1 MNDPDQMVSW
11 LSGVGDDPPRPFVA
25 YEDSPGTDD
34 SPVANAASGLVS
46 LGFIGA
52 ALRRS
57 ARLWCALAI
66 AGLVIGAGWYV
77 KFPGAQ
83 KATVSVLL
91 VDNPNEDPAS
101 EVETDVALLQSTPV
115 ASAVVSQLR
124 LDETPSSFAGSYT
137 VTQVSEQVLTIN
149 VAAPSSDA
157 AVQRASAVA
166 AQFLKFRAQYTL
178 TQQQQQETELNQ
190 QVSQAQQHLDSINQQ
205 ITQVSSE
212 SSSSQQQANLS
223 NLRAQSKAATNALA
237 EVRQY
242 VTATLASTR
251 TATQAMVQGSQVL
264 DQATAVKHSRTKG
277 ALLYAGG
284 GLLGGLVLGMVIV
297 VVGAITSDRLRRRD
311 DIAYAIGVPV
321 GLSVGKLTASRWL
334 RLPDL
339 RGRATQRRDI
349 DRVVE
354 HLRKAV
360 PGSSSGP
367 AGLAVVAVDNAPAVA
382 EAVVALAVSCA
393 KQRWRV
399 VLADLSADAHAARL
413 LHADRPGISTV
424 GPEGVHVVVVVPGA
438 EDVAPVGPL
447 RSRTSPDGHAPED
460 GSLADACARAD
471 LVLSLVTLDPA
482 FGGEHLATWATEAVA
497 VVTAGE
503 STSVRI
509 NAVGEMVRLAGT
521 HLGSV
526 VVIDAD
532 RSDES
537 LGATS
542 TPYEPASR

>member
-1 MNDPDQMVSW
+1 VNDPDQMASW
-11 LSGVGDDPPRPFVA
+11 LSGVGDDPPRPLTA

-34 SPVANAASGLVS
+34 SPVADAASGLVS

-52 ALRRS
+52 ALRRG

-66 AGLVIGAGWYV
+66 VGLVLGAGWYV

-137 VTQVSEQVLTIN
+137 VTQVSEQVLMIN
-149 VAAPSSDA
+149 VSAPSSDA
-157 AVQRASAVA
+157 AVQRAAAVA
-166 AQFLKFRAQYTL
+166 TQFLKFRAQYTL

-190 QVSQAQQHLDSINQQ
+190 QINQAQQHLNSINQQ
-205 ITQVSSE
+205 ISQVSSQ
-212 SSSSQQQANLS
+212 SSSSQQQADLS
-223 NLRAQSKAATNALA
+223 NLQAQSKAAATALA
-237 EVRQY
+237 EVREY

-264 DQATAVKHSRTKG
+264 DQATVVKKSHTKT

-321 GLSVGKLTASRWL
+321 GLSVGRLTASRWL
-334 RLPDL
+334 PDV
-339 RGRATQRRDI
+339 RGRGTQRRDM

-360 PGSSSGP
+360 PGSSRGP

-382 EAVVALAVSCA
+382 QAVVALVVSCA

-399 VLADLSADAHAARL
+399 ALADLSVGGHAARL
-413 LHADRPGISTV
+413 LGADRPGISTV
-424 GPEGVHVVVVVPGA
+424 GPEGAPVVVVVPGA
-438 EDVAPVGPL
+438 EDIAPVGPL
-447 RSRTSPDGHAPED
+447 RSRTSPDGQVPED
-460 GSLADACARAD
+460 GSLAAACARAD

-482 FGGEHLATWATEAVA
+482 FGGEHLATWAAEAVA

-509 NAVGEMVRLAGT
+509 RAVGEMVRLAGT

-542 TPYEPASR
+542 RSYEPASR

>member
-1 MNDPDQMVSW
+1 VNDPDQMVSW
-11 LSGVGDDPPRPFVA
+11 LSGVGDDPPRPLVA

-34 SPVANAASGLVS
+34 SPVAGAASGLVS

-52 ALRRS
+52 ALRRG
-57 ARLWCALAI
+57 ARLWCALAL

-77 KFPGAQ
+77 AFPGAQ

-91 VDNPNEDPAS
+91 VDNPNLDPAS

-115 ASAVVSQLR
+115 ASAVVSQLG

-137 VTQVSEQVLTIN
+137 VTQVSDQVLTIN
-149 VAAPSSDA
+149 VSAPTSDA

-190 QVSQAQQHLDSINQQ
+190 QISQAQQHLDSINHQ
-205 ITQVSSE
+205 ISQVSAE
-212 SSSSQQQANLS
+212 PSSSQQQANLS
-223 NLRAQSKAATNALA
+223 NLQAQGKAATNALA

-242 VTATLASTR
+242 VTTTLASTR

-264 DQATAVKHSRTKG
+264 DQATAVKHSRTKS

-311 DIAYAIGVPV
+311 DIAYAIGAPV
-321 GLSVGKLTASRWL
+321 GLSVGRLTASR
-334 RLPDL
+334 RLPGL
-339 RGRATQRRDI
+339 RGRDTRRRDVA
-349 DRVVE
+349 RVVE

-360 PGSSSGP
+360 PGSSRGP

-382 EAVVALAVSCA
+382 QAVVALAVSCA
-393 KQRWRV
+393 EQRWRV
-399 VLADLSADAHAARL
+399 ALADLSAGAHAARL
-413 LHADRPGISTV
+413 LHADSPGISTV
-424 GPEGVHVVVVVPGA
+424 GPEGAHVVVVVPGA
-438 EDVAPVGPL
+438 EDVAPAGPL

-460 GSLADACARAD
+460 GSLAAACARAD
-471 LVLSLVTLDPA
+471 LVLSLVNLDPA
-482 FGGEHLATWATEAVA
+482 FGGEYLATWATEAVA

-509 NAVGEMVRLAGT
+509 RAVGEMVRLAGT

-542 TPYEPASR
+542 TSYEPAAR

>member
-1 MNDPDQMVSW
+1 VNDPDQMVSW
-11 LSGVGDDPPRPFVA
+11 LSGVGEDPPRPLAAF
-25 YEDSPGTDD
+25 EDSPGTDD
-34 SPVANAASGLVS
+34 LTVAGAASGLVS

-52 ALRRS
+52 ALRRG

-91 VDNPNEDPAS
+91 VDNPNLDPAS

-115 ASAVVSQLR
+115 ASAVVSQLH

-137 VTQVSEQVLTIN
+137 VTQVSDQVLTIN
-149 VAAPSSDA
+149 VSAPSSDA

-190 QVSQAQQHLDSINQQ
+190 QISQAQQHLDSINQQ
-205 ITQVSSE
+205 ISQVSAE
-212 SSSSQQQANLS
+212 SSSSHQQADLS
-223 NLRAQSKAATNALA
+223 SLQAQGKAASNALA

-311 DIAYAIGVPV
+311 DIASAIGAPV
-321 GLSVGKLTASRWL
+321 GLSVGRLTAS

-339 RGRATQRRDI
+339 RGRDTHRRDV

-360 PGSSSGP
+360 PGSSRGP

-382 EAVVALAVSCA
+382 QAVVALAVSCA

-399 VLADLSADAHAARL
+399 ALADLSNGAHAARL
-413 LHADRPGISTV
+413 LHADSPGISTV
-424 GPEGVHVVVVVPGA
+424 GPEGAPVVVVVPGA
-438 EDVAPVGPL
+438 EDVAPAGPL
-447 RSRTSPDGHAPED
+447 LSRTSPDGHAPED
-460 GSLADACARAD
+460 GSLAAACARAD
-471 LVLSLVTLDPA
+471 LVLSLVNLDPA
-482 FGGEHLATWATEAVA
+482 FGGEYLATWATEAVA

-509 NAVGEMVRLAGT
+509 RAVGEMVRLAGT

-542 TPYEPASR
+542 ASYEPAAR